1 MFDNLRQQSLENTE
15 ETPTVIHARRRSS
28 DKLFL
33 GLTPPQRF
41 VLALMLFMY
50 TTLLGCF
57 ALIVLGKIAL
67 PF

>member
-15 ETPTVIHARRRSS
+15 EAPAAPVRRSG
-28 DKLFL
+28 KAPFL

-41 VLALMLFMY
+41 VLAIMLFLY

-57 ALIVLGKIAL
+57 ALIIFGKIVI

>member
-15 ETPTVIHARRRSS
+15 DVPATPMRRSGGKS
-28 DKLFL
+28 FL

-41 VLALMLFMY
+41 VLAIMLFLY

-57 ALIVLGKIAL
+57 ALMVFGKIVL
-67 PF
+67 PFF